1 MKRRNATSWGER
13 RYPTQPVY
21 QSRRKSHQ
29 FSVENFFRGLVCEEN
44 PLICVQ
50 WSGSPLYRAIITY
63 SQNGVVMGLRQA
75 TADERTAAAA
85 LESIGR
91 TLTTAMVGI
100 KALSDHFGSDEAF
113 AGSFA
118 DAVELIG
125 ESKGRVVV
133 SGVGKS
139 GHIGRKI
146 AATMASTGTSAYF
159 VHPTEASHGD
169 LGMVT
174 SQDVLILL
182 SWSGETV
189 ELANMLTYAKRFKV
203 PIVSICANRDSVLA
217 RNSEIP
223 IVLPK
228 VQEACPHGLAPTTS
242 AMLQLAVGDALAI
255 ALLER
260 RGFSAE
266 DFKTFHPGGKLG
278 AQLRLVRELAHIGPQ
293 IPLLKVGRPMSEAL
307 IEMSTKGFGVVGI
320 VEENGKLIGVITD
333 GDLRRHMS
341 GDLLLQPVEAV
352 MSRNP
357 RVIRGDLLA
366 SGAMEIL
373 EQHMVTVLFVVDEA
387 GAPVSILHIHDLLR
401 AGVV

>member
-1 MKRRNATSWGER
+1 ME
-13 RYPTQPVY
+13 
-21 QSRRKSHQ
+21 
-29 FSVENFFRGLVCEEN
+29 
-44 PLICVQ
+44 
-50 WSGSPLYRAIITY
+50 
-63 SQNGVVMGLRQA
+63 LRQA
-75 TADERTAAAA
+75 SADERSGFPA
-85 LESIGR
+85 LESVGR
-91 TLTTAMVGI
+91 TLTTAMAGI
-100 KALSDHFGSDEAF
+100 KALADHLG
-113 AGSFA
+113 A
-118 DAVELIG
+118 DATFAQSMVEAIELIG
-125 ESKGRVVV
+125 ESQGRVVV

-139 GHIGRKI
+139 GHIGRKM

-182 SWSGETV
+182 SWSGETA

-203 PIVSICANRDSVLA
+203 PVVSISSNRDSVLA
-217 RNSEIP
+217 RNSEVP

-278 AQLRLVRELAHIGPQ
+278 AQLRHVRELAHAGEQ
-293 IPLLKVGRPMSEAL
+293 MPLLSVGRPMSEAV
-307 IEMSTKGFGVVGI
+307 IEMSSKGFGVVGI
-320 VEENGKLIGVITD
+320 VDEDGRLAGVITD

-341 GDLLLQPVEAV
+341 GDLLTQPVEAV
-352 MSRNP
+352 MSLNP
-357 RVIRGDLLA
+357 RVIDNDILA
-366 SGAMEIL
+366 GVAIKEMQEDEI
-373 EQHMVTVLFVVDEA
+373 TVLFLVDRDQRA
-387 GAPVSILHIHDLLR
+387 CGILHIHDLLR
-401 AGVV
+401 TGVV

>member
-1 MKRRNATSWGER
+1 
-13 RYPTQPVY
+13 
-21 QSRRKSHQ
+21 
-29 FSVENFFRGLVCEEN
+29 
-44 PLICVQ
+44 
-50 WSGSPLYRAIITY
+50 
-63 SQNGVVMGLRQA
+63 MGLRHASANQ
-75 TADERTAAAA
+75 RTELAA

-91 TLTTAMVGI
+91 TLTTALAGI
-100 KALSDHFGSDEAF
+100 KALSDHLGSDEAF
-113 AGSFA
+113 ARSIV

-125 ESKGRVVV
+125 ESQGRVVV

-146 AATMASTGTSAYF
+146 AATLASTGTSAYF

-182 SWSGETV
+182 SWSGETA

-203 PIVSICANRDSVLA
+203 PVVSISANRDSVLA
-217 RNSEIP
+217 RNSEMP

-278 AQLRLVRELAHIGPQ
+278 AQLRLVRELAHEGEQ
-293 IPLLKVGRPMSEAL
+293 VPLLKVGHPMSEAV
-307 IEMSTKGFGVVGI
+307 IEMSSKGFGVVGI
-320 VEENGKLIGVITD
+320 VDESGKLAGVITD
-333 GDLRRHMS
+333 GDLRRHMT
-341 GDLLLQPVEAV
+341 GDLLAQPVEAV

-357 RVIRGDLLA
+357 RVIRGDALA
-366 SGAMEIL
+366 SGAMEFMQ
-373 EQHMVTVLFVVDEA
+373 EHKVTVLFLVDEN
-387 GAPVSILHIHDLLR
+387 GVPVGILHIHDLLR